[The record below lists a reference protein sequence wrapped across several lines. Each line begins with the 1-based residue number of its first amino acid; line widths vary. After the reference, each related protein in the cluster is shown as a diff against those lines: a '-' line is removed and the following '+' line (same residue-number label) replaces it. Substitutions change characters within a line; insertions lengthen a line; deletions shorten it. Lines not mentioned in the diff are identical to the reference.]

1 MKVNPPERPPMP
13 LQTPITPDRI
23 AETER
28 LIRPHVRHP
37 PALRVDLSEFG
48 IEPRPVALKLECLQ
62 HSGSFKARGA
72 FANLLTQAIPACGV
86 AAASGGNHGVAVAY
100 AAMKLGIPATIFL
113 PSVTSPSKVER
124 IKSYGA
130 NLVVAGERYADAL
143 AASELFGAQHG
154 AHAVHAFDQPQTLLG
169 Q

>member
-72 FANLLTQAIPACGV
+72 FANLLTRPIPASGV
-86 AAASGGNHGVAVAY
+86 VAASGGNHGAAVAY
-100 AAMKLGIPATIFL
+100 AAMGLGL
-113 PSVTSPSKVER
+113 PVTVLLSGVTS
-124 IKSYGA
+124 
-130 NLVVAGERYADAL
+130 
-143 AASELFGAQHG
+143 
-154 AHAVHAFDQPQTLLG
+154 
-169 Q
+169 